1 MIHFNFLILNEIA
14 ELDHLTIIIESI
26 RGHELSNQVC
36 EQNLGSGD
44 IQVIDDLQQTRFAE
58 KGVVEYKH
66 RDKLISDCSKGLV
79 YSIRH
84 LVAVIHLLNISS
96 GNLIVLR
103 PVADLNGELLVRLKL
118 NERNRVRDEAKG
130 H

>member
-14 ELDHLTIIIESI
+14 ELDNLTIIIESI
-26 RGHELSNQVC
+26 MGHELSNQVC

-66 RDKLISDCSKGLV
+66 LDKLISDCSKGLV

-103 PVADLNGELLVRLKL
+103 PVGEFNL
-118 NERNRVRDEAKG
+118 
-130 H
+130 